1 MHLPFGLRSSLFR
14 GSSRAGFIDSPP
26 VSHITMSPP
35 SSPSKDPHLRR
46 RGDGLAPERPEREYL
61 SALYLS
67 TAEQVAKALAA
78 RNAWEEVIPIAQRI
92 LERDPYHEA
101 ACRLLVQGYWAL
113 GQRALAVRTYERFRQ
128 RLRRELGV
136 EPTFSL
142 AALRLELPLTPPDPG
157 ESSS

>member
-1 MHLPFGLRSSLFR
+1 MRSGPPRS
-14 GSSRAGFIDSPP
+14 GSGC
-26 VSHITMSPP
+26 
-35 SSPSKDPHLRR
+35 SPS
-46 RGDGLAPERPEREYL
+46 ERL
-61 SALYLS
+61 LTLYLNAVERAARLL
-67 TAEQVAKALAA
+67 AERGAWADVAALAQA
-78 RNAWEEVIPIAQRI
+78 L